1 MNNYGS
7 FTKLLFG
14 LNKTLRIAGQVIPIY
29 RDSKPLVKNIYSFVK
44 KRNNKNVIKND
55 TSVLDMEN
63 KVEEKKKTI
72 VKNNNPQ
79 FFI

>member
-29 RDSKPLVKNIYSFVK
+29 RDSKPLVKNVYSFVK

-55 TSVLDMEN
+55 TSILDIEN

>member
-29 RDSKPLVKNIYSFVK
+29 RDSKPLVKNVYSFVK

-55 TSVLDMEN
+55 ASILDMEN

>member
-29 RDSKPLVKNIYSFVK
+29 RDSKPLVKNVYYFVK
-44 KRNNKNVIKND
+44 KRNNKNAIKND
-55 TSVLDMEN
+55 TSILDMEN

>member
-7 FTKLLFG
+7 FTRLLFG

-29 RDSKPLVKNIYSFVK
+29 RDSKPLVKNVYNFVK
-44 KRNNKNVIKND
+44 KKNNKVISNSSNNTPKEI
-55 TSVLDMEN
+55 S
-63 KVEEKKKTI
+63 KPEEKKKII
-72 VKNNNPQ
+72 VSNNNPT

>member
-29 RDSKPLVKNIYSFVK
+29 RDSKPLVKNVYSFVK
-44 KRNNKNVIKND
+44 KRNNKNAIKND
-55 TSVLDMEN
+55 TSILDMEN

>member
-29 RDSKPLVKNIYSFVK
+29 RDSKPLVKNVYSFVK

-55 TSVLDMEN
+55 TSILDMEN

>member
-14 LNKTLRIAGQVIPIY
+14 LNKTLRVAGQVIPLY
-29 RDSKPLVKNIYSFVK
+29 RDSKPLIKGISSFIKKKNITVSKDKTPVI
-44 KRNNKNVIKND
+44 NK
-55 TSVLDMEN
+55 EN
-63 KVEEKKKTI
+63 KKIITYKS
-72 VKNNNPQ
+72 NNPK